1 MRIRFE
7 EWLDEQEIDI
17 EANDLFKESIIC
29 YKASAYRAALLF
41 SFLGFQTIIKHR
53 VINSKPAKDY
63 SEGEWNH
70 LKKELRNDDK
80 WDKLIIDAIQSKKKP
95 IFNLTEDLREQYLFW
110 KNRRNDCAHAKGNTI
125 SSPHVE
131 GFWLFIQSNLAKF
144 VVNGGMKFILQ
155 EIKNHFDP
163 ARTPIGTP
171 VEPIIRQIPFTIEKI
186 DYNDFLLELKDFS
199 LNHRSKSVYKIFD
212 KNIANMWF
220 QLFIL
225 QDSYCEIIVDFLVK
239 ELTFCLEI
247 IRGKPEIVQYFYDKE
262 TFIRMLWKKDFSV
275 PDDYKAFIELLRH
288 NLIHKSQLS
297 EAFEHIFNTLDA
309 VAFDEDAWWL
319 EVNEQINELDKLVLI
334 ASGFFTKFNTLAFE
348 SERIRYNFKWANR
361 NKCLVTYYIKQ
372 FGLDETIVTAIN
384 NALTASNPPF
394 KLRDELMYF
403 YKKNQQQLEL
413 HIDISEKN
421 SLNIPKMLIGL
432 RTE

>member
-131 GFWLFIQSNLAKF
+131 GFWLFIESNLAKF

>member
-80 WDKLIIDAIQSKKKP
+80 WDKLIIEAIQSKKKP

-199 LNHRSKSVYKIFD
+199 LNHRSKSVYKSFD

-275 PDDYKAFIELLRH
+275 PEDYKAFIELLRH

-309 VAFDEDAWWL
+309 VAFDEEAWWF
-319 EVNEQINELDKLVLI
+319 EVYEQINELDKLVLI
-334 ASGFFTKFNTLAFE
+334 ESGFFTKFNTIAFE
-348 SERIRYNFKWANR
+348 SERITYNFKWANR

-384 NALTASNPPF
+384 NALTATNPPF

-421 SLNIPKMLIGL
+421 SLNIPKILIGL

>member
-7 EWLDEQEIDI
+7 EWLEEQEIDI

-29 YKASAYRAALLF
+29 YKASGYRAALLF

-63 SEGEWNH
+63 SEGVWNH

-80 WDKLIIDAIQSKKKP
+80 WDKLIFDTIQNKKKP

-125 SSPHVE
+125 SYPHVE

-144 VVNGGMKFILQ
+144 VINGGMKFILQ
-155 EIKNHFDP
+155 EIRNHFDP

-199 LNHRSKSVYKIFD
+199 LKQQSKSVYKIFD
-212 KNIANMWF
+212 KNIANMWY
-220 QLFIL
+220 QLFSL
-225 QDSYCEIIVDFLVK
+225 QDSYCEIIVNFLVK
-239 ELTFCLEI
+239 ELSFCLVV
-247 IRGKPEIVQYFYDKE
+247 IRRKPEIVQYFYNKE

-275 PDDYKAFIELLRH
+275 SDDYKAFIELLRH

-297 EAFEHIFNTLDA
+297 EAFDHVFSTLDT
-309 VAFDEDAWWL
+309 VVFDEDAWWL
-319 EVNEQINELDKLVLI
+319 EVDEGINDLDKLVLLEN
-334 ASGFFTKFNTLAFE
+334 GFFTKFNTIAFE
-348 SERIRYNFKWANR
+348 SERIVYNFNWANR
-361 NKCLVTYYIKQ
+361 NKDLIIYYIKH
-372 FGLDETIVTAIN
+372 FGLNETVVTAIN

-394 KLRDELMYF
+394 KLRDELTYF
-403 YKKNQQQLEL
+403 YKQTQQQLEL
-413 HIDISEKN
+413 HIEISEKN